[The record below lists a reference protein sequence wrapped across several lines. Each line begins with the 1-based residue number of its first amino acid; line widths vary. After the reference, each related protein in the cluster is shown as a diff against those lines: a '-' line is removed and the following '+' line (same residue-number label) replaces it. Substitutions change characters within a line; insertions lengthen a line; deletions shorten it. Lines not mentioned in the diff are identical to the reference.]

1 MPTKLISSM
10 MSIEGFVVP
19 AMEAA
24 IVTRSSRFVCGRPH
38 NSHHSVESKGFTVIS
53 GGTNGSTYN
62 ALIVFSND
70 PHVEMIALQSSRARL
85 MMRSLRH
92 VGALGLRRSLKRDL
106 QTRLLDWM
114 SGPQGLIDLCF
125 RRTELNDISHSSPL
139 SGMGLTDPVQFKR
152 HRPDGLV
159 VQWTLRGAN
168 ERRQPFFIQDA
179 TPIDYRSPAGDLR
192 THLNGALGISE
203 VRTGELIELPVSNVR
218 ITHDCKLQ
226 PGSMSVTIVNEYDAS
241 DHIHGPEFFNA
252 GIYLLPQSSDQQKT

>member
-70 PHVEMIALQSSRARL
+70 TYIELIALQSSRVRFI
-85 MMRSLRH
+85 MRWLRH
-92 VGALGLRRSLKRDL
+92 LGVLALRRWLKRDL

-114 SGPQGLIDLCF
+114 SGPEG
-125 RRTELNDISHSSPL
+125 
-139 SGMGLTDPVQFKR
+139 
-152 HRPDGLV
+152 
-159 VQWTLRGAN
+159 
-168 ERRQPFFIQDA
+168 
-179 TPIDYRSPAGDLR
+179 
-192 THLNGALGISE
+192 
-203 VRTGELIELPVSNVR
+203 
-218 ITHDCKLQ
+218 
-226 PGSMSVTIVNEYDAS
+226 
-241 DHIHGPEFFNA
+241 
-252 GIYLLPQSSDQQKT
+252 